1 MRKTIV
7 DIQQMKARGERI
19 PMLTAYDY
27 PMAKL
32 LDAAGVPML
41 LVGDSVGNTMLGYG
55 STIPVTLDDIVHH
68 TAAVARGAKSALIVA
83 DLPFLTY
90 TTSEQALASA
100 ARLIQQGGAQAVKLE
115 GGQPMAPIVRRLV
128 ECGVPVMGHLGY
140 TPQSEHIFGQA
151 RIQGR
156 KSAAARRMI
165 EDALALEEAGAFAIV
180 LELVPTPLATAIT
193 RRLRIPTIG
202 IGAGPECDGQVQV
215 LTDMLGLDPDFMP
228 RHARRIVDLAAAI
241 REAAN
246 AYVADVAAQR
256 FPTAEHSS
264 TMDEAAL
271 QEALAGIEEAKVS

>member
-7 DIQQMKARGERI
+7 DIQQMKTRGERI
-19 PMLTAYDY
+19 AMLTAYDY
-27 PMAKL
+27 LTAKL
-32 LDAAGVPML
+32 LDVAGLPML

-55 STIPVTLDDIVHH
+55 STIPVTLDDMVHH
-68 TAAVARGAKSALIVA
+68 AAAVARGAKSALIVA

-90 TTSEQALASA
+90 ATPEQALASA

-115 GGQPMAPIVRRLV
+115 GGRPMVPVVRRLV

-140 TPQSEHIFGQA
+140 TPQSEHVFGRA

-165 EDALALEEAGAFAIV
+165 EDALALEEAGAFAVV
-180 LELVPTPLATAIT
+180 LELVPAPLAGAIT

-215 LTDMLGLDPDFMP
+215 IADVLGLDPDFAP
-228 RHARRIVDLAAAI
+228 RHARRFVDLAAAV
-241 REAAN
+241 REAAA
-246 AYVADVAAQR
+246 AYVTEVAGRR
-256 FPTAEHSS
+256 FPAAEHST
-264 TMDEAAL
+264 TMDESAL
-271 QEALAGIEEAKVS
+271 QEALAGIEEAEHS

>member
-55 STIPVTLDDIVHH
+55 STIPVTLDDMVHH

-90 TTSEQALASA
+90 TTPEQALASA
-100 ARLIQQGGAQAVKLE
+100 ARLLQQGGAQAVKLE

-140 TPQSEHIFGQA
+140 TPQSEHMFGQA

-156 KSAAARRMI
+156 KSVAARRMI
-165 EDALALEEAGAFAIV
+165 EDALALEEAGAFALV
-180 LELVPTPLATAIT
+180 LELVPAPLAAAIT

-228 RHARRIVDLAAAI
+228 RHARRLVDLAAAI
-241 REAAN
+241 REAATT
-246 AYVADVAAQR
+246 YVADVAAQR

-271 QEALAGIEEAKVS
+271 QKALAGIEETELS

>member
-27 PMAKL
+27 PMARL

-41 LVGDSVGNTMLGYG
+41 LVGDSVGNTTLGYS

-68 TAAVARGAKSALIVA
+68 AAAVARGAKTALIVA

-90 TTSEQALASA
+90 TTAEQALASA
-100 ARLIQQGGAQAVKLE
+100 GRLIQQGGAQAVKLE
-115 GGQPMAPIVRRLV
+115 GGRPMAPIVGRLV

-140 TPQSEHIFGQA
+140 TPQSEHMFGQI
-151 RIQGR
+151 RVQGR

-165 EDALALEEAGAFAIV
+165 EDALALEEAGAFAVV
-180 LELVPTPLATAIT
+180 LELVPAPLAAALTK
-193 RRLRIPTIG
+193 RLRVPTIG

-215 LTDMLGLDPDFMP
+215 ITDMLGLDPDFAP
-228 RHARRIVDLAAAI
+228 RHARRIVDLATTI
-241 REAAN
+241 REAA
-246 AYVADVAAQR
+246 ATYVADVAAQR

-271 QEALAGIEEAKVS
+271 QEALAGIEEAEVS